1 MNWRQRRKVFL
12 AALEVL
18 EVSRNA
24 TASGM
29 SRKLQELADFVDAGG
44 KVQSGALFVNSERK
58 SNHTWLDWAV
68 DFLGCMPDNARARH
82 KLVAAYT
89 VGEED
94 GRSSGGIIR
103 QFWKKVTE
111 RGLERDGLAIAGK
124 LAA

>member
-68 DFLGCMPDNARARH
+68 DFVSCLPEDATQ
-82 KLVAAYT
+82 KTKVLAAYSAADEDRGHESWAVRTFWAT
-89 VGEED
+89 VGARKLD
-94 GRSSGGIIR
+94 
-103 QFWKKVTE
+103 VA
-111 RGLERDGLAIAGK
+111 GLAIARQM
-124 LAA
+124 